1 MGDSNRLAECFN
13 MTVRDAYDL
22 PKQPAVLVMFR
33 DFDESSG
40 WDVN

>member
-1 MGDSNRLAECFN
+1 

-33 DFDESSG
+33 DFDESRLLRL
-40 WDVN
+40 N